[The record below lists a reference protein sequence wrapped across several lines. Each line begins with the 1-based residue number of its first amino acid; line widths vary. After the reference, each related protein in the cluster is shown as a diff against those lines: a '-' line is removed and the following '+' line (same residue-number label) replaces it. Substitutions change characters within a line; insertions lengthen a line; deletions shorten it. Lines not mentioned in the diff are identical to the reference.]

1 MRLDTSFV
9 KVEKCFLRC
18 YFLTAG
24 SFLPD
29 SQGLSS
35 RISAGEAGEVTQTVL
50 FKAGCNGSKVAH
62 KAGRSTLADC

>member
-24 SFLPD
+24 NFAWLTGAFIKDFSWRGGGGD
-29 SQGLSS
+29 SDK
-35 RISAGEAGEVTQTVL
+35 VL
-50 FKAGCNGSKVAH
+50 FKAGCNGPKVAH
-62 KAGRSTLADC
+62 NAGRSTLADC